1 MINRNWQVPG
11 VLIPIILI
19 GGALW
24 AFIEILD
31 EVVEGETRSI
41 DEAILLGF
49 RVPGDPADP
58 IGEPWFEEAMRD
70 ITALG
75 SAPTLVIAVLAVVG
89 FLMLAK
95 AWRPAIFTLV
105 ASGGGLIVSSLLK
118 YTVDRPRPDLVPHG
132 NLIYTTSFPSGH
144 SMMSAVVYLDAGRL
158 GRAPDRAQT
167 AEGLRARRRDDPDA
181 AGRRVAHLSRRAL
194 AVGCDGGLGGGRR
207 LGARLL
213 ADRALDRPWRRYG
226 AHRMIKDRHTM
237 SYLRTQIAML
247 AVLACLN
254 ADSAIAEGPVALSAA
269 ADHVVQEYL
278 EKVRGGFGALA
289 VSSDGQRAVYHL
301 CKSRQWKNCDDYAL
315 ADRLISIPSGHL
327 AGKRAMADCGE
338 TCVLLYVND
347 TQKQAY
353 TVE

>member
-1 MINRNWQVPG
+1 MTNRTWQVPG

-49 RVPGDPADP
+49 RVPGNPADP

-89 FLMLAK
+89 FLMLSK

-144 SMMSAVVYLDAGRL
+144 SMMSAVVYLTLAALAARL
-158 GRAPDRAQT
+158 I
-167 AEGLRARRRDDPDA
+167 ERRRLKGYALGVAMILTLLIGVSRIYLGVHWPSDVLAGWVAGA
-181 AGRRVAHLSRRAL
+181 AWAL
-194 AVGCDGGLGGGRR
+194 GCWLIARWIGLGGDT
-207 LGARLL
+207 AR
-213 ADRALDRPWRRYG
+213 
-226 AHRMIKDRHTM
+226 T
-237 SYLRTQIAML
+237 
-247 AVLACLN
+247 
-254 ADSAIAEGPVALSAA
+254 E
-269 ADHVVQEYL
+269 
-278 EKVRGGFGALA
+278 
-289 VSSDGQRAVYHL
+289 
-301 CKSRQWKNCDDYAL
+301 
-315 ADRLISIPSGHL
+315 
-327 AGKRAMADCGE
+327 
-338 TCVLLYVND
+338 
-347 TQKQAY
+347 
-353 TVE
+353 

>member
-1 MINRNWQVPG
+1 MTNRTWQVPG

-49 RVPGDPADP
+49 RVPGNPADP

-89 FLMLAK
+89 FLMLSK

-144 SMMSAVVYLDAGRL
+144 SMMSAVVYLTLAALVARL
-158 GRAPDRAQT
+158 I
-167 AEGLRARRRDDPDA
+167 ERRRLKGYALGVAMILTLLIGVSRIYLGVHWPSDVMAGWA
-181 AGRRVAHLSRRAL
+181 AGAVWAL
-194 AVGCDGGLGGGRR
+194 GCWLIARWIGLGGDT
-207 LGARLL
+207 AR
-213 ADRALDRPWRRYG
+213 
-226 AHRMIKDRHTM
+226 T
-237 SYLRTQIAML
+237 
-247 AVLACLN
+247 
-254 ADSAIAEGPVALSAA
+254 E
-269 ADHVVQEYL
+269 
-278 EKVRGGFGALA
+278 
-289 VSSDGQRAVYHL
+289 
-301 CKSRQWKNCDDYAL
+301 
-315 ADRLISIPSGHL
+315 
-327 AGKRAMADCGE
+327 
-338 TCVLLYVND
+338 
-347 TQKQAY
+347 
-353 TVE
+353 